1 MSQNISPKDDA
12 LTLIEKQTQRI
23 DELESRALFMD
34 ETVEQLNLQL
44 ATLTQEFELAKQA
57 MQLLNR
63 RLEHMQSQPSVK
75 DFSEETPPPHY

>member
-75 DFSEETPPPHY
+75 DLSEETPPPHY